1 MSGPGQAEPPGEELR
16 AHSGEELLAAPALP
30 GEETGSFRG
39 FLRAHRRGVIGL
51 IALFVLIGFV
61 LVVLPQIAGFGSTL
75 HRLRNGDKSWLALCI
90 VLEAISIFGYIVLFR
105 TVFSCHEARIGWSA
119 SYQITMAGV
128 VATKLFAAAGAGGV
142 ALTAWALRASGLA
155 ARTVVRRMAS
165 FEVLLYG
172 VYMASLVLF
181 GAGLA
186 TGALNGRAPQSMTIV
201 PAVFG
206 AAVIGAALAFKFV
219 PDDIDQRMRAAS
231 GSSKR
236 ARRLLVRLATV
247 PRTVQEG
254 VTTAL
259 EVVRRPHLGLLG
271 AVAYW
276 GFDIATL
283 WGAFHAFGASPAT
296 AVVVMAYFVGML
308 ANAIPLPGGVGA
320 VEGGMIGAFLAFGVN
335 GSTAILAVLA
345 YRAISFWLPT
355 VPGIIAY
362 VQLRRTVADWQQRAA
377 STSSDG
383 TYAGREDQRIGDTS
397 TLRQATTRPTIQP

>member
-1 MSGPGQAEPPGEELR
+1 MCVEVGSRPSTEQHAEGVR
-16 AHSGEELLAAPALP
+16 AHSGEELRASPAIP
-30 GEETGSFRG
+30 GEETKSFRG
-39 FLRAHRRGVIGL
+39 FLSAHRRSVI
-51 IALFVLIGFV
+51 VLITLLVVVGFV
-61 LVVLPQIAGFGSTL
+61 LVVLPQVAGFGSTL
-75 HRLRNGDKSWLALCI
+75 HRLRRGDKSWLALCV
-90 VLEAISIFGYIVLFR
+90 VLETISLFGYIVLFR
-105 TVFSCHEARIGWSA
+105 TVFSCHGASIGWSA

-142 ALTAWALRASGLA
+142 ALTAWALRASGLEP
-155 ARTVVRRMAS
+155 RTIVRRMAG

-186 TGALNGRAPQSMTIV
+186 TGALNGRAPESMTIA
-201 PAVFG
+201 PAAFG
-206 AAVIGAALAFKFV
+206 AAVIVAALAFGFV
-219 PDDIDQRMRAAS
+219 PDDIGRRTRALL
-231 GSSKR
+231 GISKR
-236 ARRLLVRLATV
+236 ARRLLAPLATV

-259 EVVRRPHLGLLG
+259 EVVQRPRLGLLG
-271 AVAYW
+271 AIMYW

-283 WGAFHAFGASPAT
+283 WAAFHAFGASPST

-320 VEGGMIGAFLAFGVN
+320 VEGGMIGAFLAFGLN

-355 VPGIIAY
+355 LPGIIAY
-362 VQLRRTVADWQQRAA
+362 VQLRRTVADWQKRDRSMPARELH
-377 STSSDG
+377 DG
-383 TYAGREDQRIGDTS
+383 IHPG
-397 TLRQATTRPTIQP
+397 P

>member
-1 MSGPGQAEPPGEELR
+1 
-16 AHSGEELLAAPALP
+16 
-30 GEETGSFRG
+30 
-39 FLRAHRRGVIGL
+39 
-51 IALFVLIGFV
+51 
-61 LVVLPQIAGFGSTL
+61 
-75 HRLRNGDKSWLALCI
+75 
-90 VLEAISIFGYIVLFR
+90 
-105 TVFSCHEARIGWSA
+105 
-119 SYQITMAGV
+119 
-128 VATKLFAAAGAGGV
+128 
-142 ALTAWALRASGLA
+142 
-155 ARTVVRRMAS
+155 
-165 FEVLLYG
+165 
-172 VYMASLVLF
+172 
-181 GAGLA
+181 
-186 TGALNGRAPQSMTIV
+186 
-201 PAVFG
+201 
-206 AAVIGAALAFKFV
+206 
-219 PDDIDQRMRAAS
+219 
-231 GSSKR
+231 
-236 ARRLLVRLATV
+236 
-247 PRTVQEG
+247 